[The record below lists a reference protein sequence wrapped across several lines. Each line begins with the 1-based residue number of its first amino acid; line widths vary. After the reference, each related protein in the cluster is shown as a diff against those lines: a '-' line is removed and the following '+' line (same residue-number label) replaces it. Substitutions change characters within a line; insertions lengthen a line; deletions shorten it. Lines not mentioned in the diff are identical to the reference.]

1 MNNNELVEQVVV
13 LKSKLE
19 NTEAQL
25 NVYVD
30 VIRRVLELTEY
41 MVKEIKNAKQ
51 VRRFPPTIN
60 N

>member
-41 MVKEIKNAKQ
+41 MVKEIKSAKQ
-51 VRRFPPTIN
+51 VRRFPPTTN
-60 N
+60 K

>member
-51 VRRFPPTIN
+51 VRRFPPTTN